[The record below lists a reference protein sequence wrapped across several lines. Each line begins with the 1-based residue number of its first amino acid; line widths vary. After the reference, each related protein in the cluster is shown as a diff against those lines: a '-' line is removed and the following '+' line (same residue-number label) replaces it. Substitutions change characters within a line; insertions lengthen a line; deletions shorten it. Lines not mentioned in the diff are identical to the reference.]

1 MMNDVCDDDQEG
13 VSQVDQEP
21 HLHWLDGGR
30 GREGGG
36 HREIH
41 RGEDHHAGDVHCD
54 HQVLIN
60 KCSVRIKRDE
70 NNHIAIAMNVFF
82 SCYLNR
88 K

>member
-36 HREIH
+36 H
-41 RGEDHHAGDVHCD
+41 
-54 HQVLIN
+54 
-60 KCSVRIKRDE
+60 
-70 NNHIAIAMNVFF
+70 
-82 SCYLNR
+82 
-88 K
+88 